1 MPVGQAEGHNITNTM
16 STYTMNAVDYN
27 ERIMRG
33 RFRKIYPVIAQQI
46 VEKTCKKE
54 GACIDLGG
62 GPGMLGI
69 SIARITAMQV
79 TVCDPMPECIELA
92 AENAMEHEVAS
103 QVKGIVG
110 CAEQLPFA
118 DESVDL
124 VVSRGSVF
132 FWDDQKKGLGEV
144 YRVLRPGGH
153 AVIGGGFGSVELL
166 REIQETMADN
176 PEWNEKRRER
186 LEKYPPAHYENLLEE
201 LGIAGTVEK
210 SDAGMWIMFNK
221 KRSIN

>member
-1 MPVGQAEGHNITNTM
+1 
-16 STYTMNAVDYN
+16 MNAAEYN
-27 ERIMRG
+27 EKIMKG
-33 RFRKIYPVIAQQI
+33 RFRKIYPVIALRI
-46 VEKTCKKE
+46 VERTGKNE
-54 GACIDLGG
+54 GQCIDLGG

-69 SIARITAMQV
+69 CIAKITAMQV
-79 TVCDPMPECIELA
+79 TVCDPLPECIELVS
-92 AENAMEHEVAS
+92 ENAREHNVES
-103 QVKGIVG
+103 QVKGVVG
-110 CAEQLPFA
+110 CAEKLPFE
-118 DESVDL
+118 DECADL
-124 VVSRGSVF
+124 VASRGSVF

-166 REIQETMADN
+166 REIQEAMTDI

-186 LEKYPPAHYENLLEE
+186 LEKYPPGHYENLLAE

-221 KRSIN
+221 EQGGAR